1 MGCNRRVKSASQYL
15 WWSLC
20 LSVGVHVTV
29 VAVLQQWGVGAK
41 RAVVTRHAE
50 AALEVI
56 VVEPGSVQIAK
67 VAPAPVSSP
76 PPVAPPAISPPAP
89 PRAPVAPASR
99 VTEVQP
105 KLQPAPPLP
114 TPPSAP
120 AAVLSPT
127 PRVAAKQP
135 HVDPSLPAP
144 PPRVAMVAPAAVV
157 VPTLTATPASV
168 AGPSAPVVA
177 PAPNR
182 ALEEKNVPGDERA
195 GVGRFTI
202 SLPEYRSNPA
212 PIYPDSARR
221 KRQEGVV
228 WLMVEVG
235 EHGETRAVAVQQSS
249 GHTALDEAAV
259 TAVRGWKFAPARQG
273 ERPVAAR
280 VEVPVRFRL
289 AN

>member
-1 MGCNRRVKSASQYL
+1 MKPLSENL
-15 WWSLC
+15 WLSLC
-20 LSVGVHVTV
+20 LSVGVHVTAA
-29 VAVLQQWGVGAK
+29 AVLQHWGVGAK
-41 RAVVTRHAE
+41 RAVVTRHTE

-56 VVEPGSVQIAK
+56 VVEPARVPVAK
-67 VAPAPVSSP
+67 VTTAPVSSP
-76 PPVAPPAISPPAP
+76 AKVAPSANPPAVP
-89 PRAPVAPASR
+89 TPAPVASASR

-127 PRVAAKQP
+127 PRVAATQP
-135 HVDPSLPAP
+135 RVDPSLPAP

-157 VPTLTATPASV
+157 VPTLTATPAAV

-182 ALEEKNVPGDERA
+182 ALEEKNGKGDERA

-212 PIYPDSARR
+212 PTYPDSARR

-259 TAVRGWKFAPARQG
+259 VAVRGWKFAPARQG

-289 AN
+289 GT

>member
-1 MGCNRRVKSASQYL
+1 MKPLSENL
-15 WWSLC
+15 WLSLC
-20 LSVGVHVTV
+20 LSVGVHVTA

-56 VVEPGSVQIAK
+56 VLEPARVPVAK
-67 VAPAPVSSP
+67 VATAPVSSP
-76 PPVAPPAISPPAP
+76 AKVAPPANPPAVP
-89 PRAPVAPASR
+89 TPAPVASAPR
-99 VTEVQP
+99 VAEVQP

-114 TPPSAP
+114 TPPAAP

-127 PRVAAKQP
+127 P

-144 PPRVAMVAPAAVV
+144 PRRVAMVAPAAVV
-157 VPTLTATPASV
+157 VPTLTATPAAV

>member
-1 MGCNRRVKSASQYL
+1 MGCNRRVKSASQYLL

-56 VVEPGSVQIAK
+56 VVEPARVPVAK
-67 VAPAPVSSP
+67 VATAPVSSP
-76 PPVAPPAISPPAP
+76 AKVAPPTNPPAVP
-89 PRAPVAPASR
+89 TPAPVASAPR
-99 VTEVQP
+99 VAEVQP

-127 PRVAAKQP
+127 P

-157 VPTLTATPASV
+157 VPTLTATPAAV

-259 TAVRGWKFAPARQG
+259 TAVRSWKFAPARQG

>member
-1 MGCNRRVKSASQYL
+1 MKPLSENL
-15 WWSLC
+15 WLSLC
-20 LSVGVHVTV
+20 LSVGVHVTAA
-29 VAVLQQWGVGAK
+29 AVLQHWGVGAK

-56 VVEPGSVQIAK
+56 VVEPARVPVAK

-76 PPVAPPAISPPAP
+76 AKVAPSANPPAVP
-89 PRAPVAPASR
+89 TPAPVASAPR
-99 VTEVQP
+99 VAEVQP

-127 PRVAAKQP
+127 PQ
-135 HVDPSLPAP
+135 VDPSLPAP
-144 PPRVAMVAPAAVV
+144 PRRVAMVAPTAVV
-157 VPTLTATPASV
+157 VPASTATPAAV

-182 ALEEKNVPGDERA
+182 ALEEKNVPRGDHA

-259 TAVRGWKFAPARQG
+259 TAVRGWKFAPAREG

-289 AN
+289 GN

>member
-1 MGCNRRVKSASQYL
+1 MKPLSENL
-15 WWSLC
+15 WLSLC
-20 LSVGVHVTV
+20 LSVGVHMTA

-56 VVEPGSVQIAK
+56 VLEPARVPVTK
-67 VAPAPVSSP
+67 VATAPVSSP
-76 PPVAPPAISPPAP
+76 AKVAPSANPPAVP
-89 PRAPVAPASR
+89 TPAPVASASR
-99 VTEVQP
+99 GAEVQP

-127 PRVAAKQP
+127 P

-144 PPRVAMVAPAAVV
+144 PRRVAMVAPAAVV
-157 VPTLTATPASV
+157 VPTLTATPAAV

-235 EHGETRAVAVQQSS
+235 EYGETRAVAVQQSS
-249 GHTALDEAAV
+249 GHTTLDEAAV
-259 TAVRGWKFAPARQG
+259 TAVRGWKFAPAREG

-289 AN
+289 GN